1 MTTQLPH
8 ADVAVVGGGVIGL
21 AAAWRARQR
30 GLEVV
35 VLDRGAL
42 GAGTSHAAAGML
54 APVAE
59 ADAQERDLLAHN
71 LESARRW
78 PAFARE
84 LADVTGRD
92 VGYRACG
99 SLLLARDRDE
109 AEHVERERA
118 LRERLGLRVER
129 LLGSEARRRETALAP
144 TLRMALALPDD
155 HAVEPARL
163 VAALVAACERTGVAL
178 RPGAAVDD
186 LAAVPARR
194 VVVAAL
200 IEACARAGVHLRQHT
215 PVDDLG
221 ALPFERVVVAAG
233 PWSGPL
239 GAGVPVRPVKGQAL
253 RLRDPAG
260 PGLCDHVLRFEG
272 GYLVPRG
279 DGRYYL
285 GATVE
290 ERGFDTAVTA
300 LGVYELLREAAELL
314 PGLLELEIDEAFAG
328 LRPGTP
334 DNAPI
339 VGTDPRDERVVWAT
353 GHFRNGILLSPVT
366 ADLVADELTGAR
378 PEHAFRPER
387 FIDDNETVTA
397 TEGVRA

>member
-1 MTTQLPH
+1 VTTQLPH

-35 VLDRGAL
+35 VLDRGDL
-42 GAGTSHAAAGML
+42 GAGASRAAAGML

-59 ADAQERDLLAHN
+59 ADAQERALLASN

-78 PAFARE
+78 PAFAQE
-84 LADVTGRD
+84 LADVTGID
-92 VGYRACG
+92 VGYRSCG
-99 SLLLARDRDE
+99 TLLLARDRDE

-118 LRERLGLRVER
+118 LRERMGLRVER
-129 LLGSEARRRETALAP
+129 LLGSQARRREPALAP
-144 TLRMALALPDD
+144 TLRLALALPDD

-163 VAALVAACERTGVAL
+163 VAALV
-178 RPGAAVDD
+178 
-186 LAAVPARR
+186 
-194 VVVAAL
+194 
-200 IEACARAGVHLRQHT
+200 EACTRAGVHLHPHT
-215 PVDDLG
+215 EVDDPTALAAERIVLATGAWSGALG
-221 ALPFERVVVAAG
+221 AAVP
-233 PWSGPL
+233 PI
-239 GAGVPVRPVKGQAL
+239 PVRPVKGQAL

-285 GATVE
+285 GATME
-290 ERGFDTAVTA
+290 EQGFDVAVTA
-300 LGVYELLREAAELL
+300 LGVYELLREGGELL
-314 PGLLELEIDEAFAG
+314 PGLLELEIEEAFAG

-339 VGTDPRDERVVWAT
+339 IGADARDERLVWAT
-353 GHFRNGILLSPVT
+353 GHFRNGVLLCPVT
-366 ADLVADELTGAR
+366 ADLVADELTGGR
-378 PEHAFRPER
+378 PDHAFRPER
-387 FIDDNETVTA
+387 FTTTTEHATA
-397 TEGVRA
+397 TEGARA

>member
-1 MTTQLPH
+1 
-8 ADVAVVGGGVIGL
+8 VAVVGGGVIGL

-35 VLDRGAL
+35 VLDRGEL
-42 GAGTSHAAAGML
+42 GAGTSRAAAGML

-59 ADAQERDLLAHN
+59 ADAQERALLVHN

-78 PAFARE
+78 PAFAAE
-84 LADVTGRD
+84 LADVTGLE

-118 LRERLGLRVER
+118 LRERMGLAVER
-129 LLGSEARRRETALAP
+129 LLGSEARRREPALVP
-144 TLRMALALPDD
+144 SLRLALALPDD
-155 HAVEPARL
+155 HAVEPVRL
-163 VAALVAACERTGVAL
+163 VAALV
-178 RPGAAVDD
+178 
-186 LAAVPARR
+186 
-194 VVVAAL
+194 
-200 IEACARAGVHLRQHT
+200 EACSRAGVHLHPHT
-215 PVDDLG
+215 AVEDLA
-221 ALPFERVVVAAG
+221 ALDAERVVVAAG
-233 PWSGPL
+233 AWSGSL
-239 GAGVPVRPVKGQAL
+239 GAVPVRPVKGQAL
-253 RLRDPAG
+253 RLRDPSG

-285 GATVE
+285 GATME

-300 LGVYELLREAAELL
+300 LGVYELLREAAEVL
-314 PGLLELEIDEAFAG
+314 PGILELEIEEAFAG

-339 VGTDPRDERVVWAT
+339 VGTDPADDRIVWAT
-353 GHFRNGILLSPVT
+353 GHFRNGILLCPLT
-366 ADLVADELTGAR
+366 AELIADELTGGR
-378 PEHAFRPER
+378 PDHAFRPER
-387 FIDDNETVTA
+387 FAAATA
-397 TEGVRA
+397 TEGTPA

>member
-1 MTTQLPH
+1 VTTQLPH

-35 VLDRGAL
+35 VLDRGDL
-42 GAGTSHAAAGML
+42 GAGTSRAAAGML
-54 APVAE
+54 APVGE
-59 ADAQERDLLAHN
+59 ADAQERGLLLHN

-84 LADVTGRD
+84 LGDATGID

-99 SLLLARDRDE
+99 TLLLARDRDE

-129 LLGSEARRRETALAP
+129 LLGSEARRRESALAP
-144 TLRMALALPDD
+144 TLRLALALPDD
-155 HAVEPARL
+155 HAVEPVR
-163 VAALVAACERTGVAL
+163 
-178 RPGAAVDD
+178 
-186 LAAVPARR
+186 
-194 VVVAAL
+194 VVAAL
-200 IEACARAGVHLRQHT
+200 IEACTRAGVHLRPGT
-215 PVDDLG
+215 AVDDLD
-221 ALPFERVVVAAG
+221 ALPAERVVVAAG
-233 PWSGPL
+233 PWSAPFGH
-239 GAGVPVRPVKGQAL
+239 GMPVRPVKGQAL

-285 GATVE
+285 GATME

-339 VGTDPRDERVVWAT
+339 VGADPRDGRVVWAT
-353 GHFRNGILLSPVT
+353 GHFRNGILLCPLT

-387 FIDDNETVTA
+387 FLSATAESTA
-397 TEGVRA
+397 TERARA

>member
-1 MTTQLPH
+1 VTTQLPY
-8 ADVAVVGGGVIGL
+8 ADVVVVGGGVIGL
-21 AAAWRARQR
+21 TAAWRARQR

-35 VLDRGAL
+35 VLDRGDF
-42 GAGTSHAAAGML
+42 GAGASRAAAGML

-59 ADAQERDLLAHN
+59 ADAQERALLVHN

-78 PAFARE
+78 PAFAAE
-84 LADVTGRD
+84 LADVTDLD

-118 LRERLGLRVER
+118 LRERMGLAVER
-129 LLGSEARRRETALAP
+129 LLGSEARRREPALAP
-144 TLRMALALPDD
+144 SLRLALALPDD

-163 VAALVAACERTGVAL
+163 VAALIEACTRAGVVL
-178 RPGAAVDD
+178 RAGHSVED
-186 LAAVPARR
+186 
-194 VVVAAL
+194 VAAL
-200 IEACARAGVHLRQHT
+200 DA
-215 PVDDLG
+215 
-221 ALPFERVVVAAG
+221 ERVVIAAG
-233 PWSGPL
+233 AWSGPL
-239 GAGVPVRPVKGQAL
+239 GPGVPVRPVKGQAL
-253 RLRDPAG
+253 RLRDPSG

-285 GATVE
+285 GATME

-300 LGVYELLREAAELL
+300 LGVYELLREAAEVL
-314 PGLLELEIDEAFAG
+314 PGILELEIEEAFAG

-339 VGTDPRDERVVWAT
+339 VGTDPADERIVWAT
-353 GHFRNGILLSPVT
+353 GHFRNGVLLCPIT
-366 ADLVADELTGAR
+366 AELVADELTGGR

-387 FIDDNETVTA
+387 FVKEHA
-397 TEGVRA
+397 